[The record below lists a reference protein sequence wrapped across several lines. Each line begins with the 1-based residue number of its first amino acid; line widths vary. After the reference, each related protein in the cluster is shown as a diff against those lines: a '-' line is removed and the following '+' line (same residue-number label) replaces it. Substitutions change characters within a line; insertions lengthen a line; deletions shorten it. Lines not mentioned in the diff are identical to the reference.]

1 MKKTILVAILGVL
14 LLTSSQKHPA
24 KNTSANK
31 QKIALALNAQYHL
44 GISPDLVLPFDSAGM
59 DSLLSDYKELFDVR
73 PCDSADEEEEEEEDE
88 ICVDE

>member
-24 KNTSANK
+24 KKISMNK
-31 QKIALALNAQYHL
+31 QKMALALNAQYHL

-59 DSLLSDYKELFDVR
+59 DSLLSGYKAFFDVT
-73 PCDSADEEEEEEEDE
+73 PSDSAGEEEEEEEE
-88 ICVDE
+88 VG